1 MTNAIETTGLCR
13 SYRKLEAVR
22 DLTLTVPVGSIFAL
36 LGTNGAGKTTTL
48 KMLVNLLRPSGGRA
62 EVLGVESTRLRAAH
76 FERIGYV
83 SENQQLPEW
92 MTVDRLIAYCRPL
105 YPTWDDDLCRR
116 LLRRF
121 ALPLDRK
128 LKHLSRGMKMQ
139 AALTVSVAYRP
150 RLLILDEPFSGLD
163 AMVRDDLIA
172 GLLELVEQDS
182 WTVLLSSHDIGEVER
197 IADHVAFLD
206 RGELRLCD
214 SLENL
219 AERFR
224 QVVVTAAAEALPS
237 LWPTPWLYPQQSGR
251 ALRFVDSAYRPGA
264 SEARVRELFPRGGE
278 PVVSP
283 LSLRD
288 LFVVLARANRADS
301 EIRWESRL

>member
-1 MTNAIETTGLCR
+1 MLNAIETVGLCR

-62 EVLGVESTRLRAAH
+62 EVLGVESTRLRAAQL
-76 FERIGYV
+76 EQIGYV
-83 SENQQLPEW
+83 SENQELPEW
-92 MTVDRLIAYCRPL
+92 MTVARLIAYCRPL
-105 YPTWDDDLCRR
+105 YPTWDDDLCAR

-121 ALPLDRK
+121 QLPLDRK
-128 LKHLSRGMKMQ
+128 LKHLSRGMRMQ

-163 AMVRDDLIA
+163 AMVREDLIV
-172 GLLELVEQDS
+172 GLLELVEQEP
-182 WTVLLSSHDIGEVER
+182 WTILLSSHDIGEVER
-197 IADHVAFLD
+197 IADHVAFLHQ
-206 RGELRLCD
+206 GELKLSD

-224 QVVVTAAAEALPS
+224 RIQIALSDDARLPAP
-237 LWPTPWLYPQQSGR
+237 LPATWLQTERNGR
-251 ALRFVDSAYRPGA
+251 ALRFIDSAYRPGE
-264 SEARVRELFPRGGE
+264 SEACWRELFPRSE
-278 PVVSP
+278 PSIVS

-288 LFVVLARANRADS
+288 IFIALARG
-301 EIRWESRL
+301 